1 MPRRCDQQTRTSPR
15 YRKARGAGGL
25 TPHSRKNLDASHF
38 CQRAAT
44 SCIVPRRMSNEP
56 LIHSCSADSLSR
68 SGHALAEIERC
79 FGLAVGGVLSALEC
93 AEYLAA
99 LYRASD
105 AWVSDFDGEQ
115 FSLGRAFYTHLEQD
129 RCREYFAD
137 AAASDARMERTLPG
151 LARRMLGLVEQ
162 LTGGACFA
170 RRGFCGPGVHV
181 FPAGQKVA
189 REGGVIHFDTEGL
202 PEQHARRRKRALTV
216 VVMLGLPES
225 GGGLKL
231 WSARYAGSDNV
242 DDERQRGTACEA
254 RYELGG
260 ALVIDSYRLHQIQPF
275 AGRRDRVS
283 ATVHAAEVD
292 PGRWETWF

>member
-1 MPRRCDQQTRTSPR
+1 MVST
-15 YRKARGAGGL
+15 
-25 TPHSRKNLDASHF
+25 
-38 CQRAAT
+38 
-44 SCIVPRRMSNEP
+44 EP
-56 LIHSCSADSLSR
+56 LVHRCSADDLSR
-68 SGHALAEIERC
+68 PGAALADLEGC
-79 FGLAVGGVLSALEC
+79 FGLAVSDVFSAEEC

-99 LYRASD
+99 VHRARG

-137 AAASDARMERTLPG
+137 AAASDARVERALPG
-151 LARRMLGLVEQ
+151 LSRRLLHLVEQ
-162 LTGGACFA
+162 LTGGAGFA
-170 RRGFCGPGVHV
+170 RRGFCGPGVHI
-181 FPAGQKVA
+181 FPAGEKVA

-202 PEQHARRRKRALTV
+202 PEQHVRLRKRALTV
-216 VVMLGLPES
+216 VVMLGLPEG

-231 WSARYAGSDNV
+231 WNARYAGNDSVDN
-242 DDERQRGTACEA
+242 EKQRGVACDA
-254 RYELGG
+254 HYEVGG

-275 AGRRDRVS
+275 SGKRDRVT

>member
-1 MPRRCDQQTRTSPR
+1 MP
-15 YRKARGAGGL
+15 
-25 TPHSRKNLDASHF
+25 
-38 CQRAAT
+38 
-44 SCIVPRRMSNEP
+44 NEP
-56 LIHSCSADSLSR
+56 MIHSCTTGDLAR
-68 SGHALAEIERC
+68 PGNALPQLDRA
-79 FGLAVGGVLSALEC
+79 FGLAVDGVFSATES
-93 AEYLAA
+93 ADYVRA
-99 LYRASD
+99 LYSARGD
-105 AWVSDFDGEQ
+105 WVSDFGAEQ
-115 FSLGRAFYTHLEQD
+115 FSLGRAFYTHFEQD

-137 AAASDARMERTLPG
+137 AAASDARVERTLPG
-151 LARRMLGLVEQ
+151 FSRRMLGVVEL

-181 FPAGQKVA
+181 FPAGEKVA
-189 REGGVIHFDTEGL
+189 REGGVVHFDTEGL

-231 WSARYAGSDNV
+231 WNARYAGSDFV
-242 DDERQRGTACEA
+242 ADEQRGVVCEA
-254 RYELGG
+254 RYTVGS

-275 AGRRDRVS
+275 GGTRDRIS